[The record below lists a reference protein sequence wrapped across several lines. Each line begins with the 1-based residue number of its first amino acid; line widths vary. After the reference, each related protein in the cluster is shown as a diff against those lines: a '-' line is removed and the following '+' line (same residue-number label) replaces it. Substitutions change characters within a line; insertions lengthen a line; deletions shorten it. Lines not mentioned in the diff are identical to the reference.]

1 MDMKTEIYNQILL
14 DMVSAYQGIL
24 FGNRAVK
31 QKQEV
36 WKEIHAELV
45 SRGLIDSDRDW
56 KGIRQQWYRL
66 SNLAR
71 RSREQY
77 LLGRIYDIP
86 EFDKKLLRISG
97 IPVIIDEEQTNY
109 AVERLN
115 MENQREVNSTTK
127 DNMEIIEHKVVPMD
141 DVKSKEIMDQ
151 IEIDYLSRKVNE
163 QRFKLQQCKLLKRKC
178 EIYNIKNKNERE
190 EFMRLL

>member
-1 MDMKTEIYNQILL
+1 MQP
-14 DMVSAYQGIL
+14 
-24 FGNRAVK
+24 R
-31 QKQEV
+31 
-36 WKEIHAELV
+36 WP
-45 SRGLIDSDRDW
+45 R
-56 KGIRQQWYRL
+56 RL
-66 SNLAR
+66 CGHCITFM